1 MYVPPET
8 SGLGM
13 YAGETGY
20 CSDAFIDPDVSGGVT
35 AGAAVL
41 TPAGQAPSLATPY
54 VVNVNPV
61 SAVVDCIRHCRGSV
75 PPEFLTVSGAC
86 TVFPGTTGVAA
97 VVKFARVYAALVPA
111 DVPTVRLTLAAVAV
125 PPFALAESDHSASD
139 CCDDA
144 NTATAATATAIA
156 PQTFFLMKLRGGRC
170 QCCLSDDQLHRRQ
183 VQRLVLR
190 DLIGHLVEVQPDSD
204 VDDRSVLALVIC
216 EIGLPPVSLIVVTG
230 TTAAASSALFAPGTI
245 PAVSAVRTAARRSPT
260 AVTVTSQVYSMLSV
274 VTIR

>member
-1 MYVPPET
+1 
-8 SGLGM
+8 M

-20 CSDAFIDPDVSGGVT
+20 CSDASIDPDVSGVT

-54 VVNVNPV
+54 VVNVNPGSGV
-61 SAVVDCIRHCRGSV
+61 VVDCIRHRRGSA
-75 PPEFLTVSGAC
+75 PEFLTVSGAC

-156 PQTFFLMKLRGGRC
+156 PQTFFLMKLRGRC
-170 QCCLSDDQLHRRQ
+170 QCCLCLLYTSD
-183 VQRLVLR
+183 
-190 DLIGHLVEVQPDSD
+190 
-204 VDDRSVLALVIC
+204 
-216 EIGLPPVSLIVVTG
+216 
-230 TTAAASSALFAPGTI
+230 AADE
-245 PAVSAVRTAARRSPT
+245 
-260 AVTVTSQVYSMLSV
+260 
-274 VTIR
+274 